1 MGHQNWAPSNGILES
16 PLAKFSNSTYYDSNN
31 LHQPT
36 AIRPGAKRFPQPQW
50 ENLAFSDSA
59 FSRPYGLSHPDM
71 NEVQGFS
78 SYQGATNNEDFAFT
92 STSVEPSS
100 SSAYLSPETACTPFA
115 SGDEINGLQP
125 TNAGMQQMEKYE
137 AHTENIFQQPAHH
150 PGRMTSEGDKL
161 TDIFSSPPPRMVSD
175 FGLTLHTYEPSASN
189 LDNSFST
196 HQSFDGYLPADSSF
210 TPYGDMV
217 GKDLQWRNEDMNY
230 SDGYLPPQDANHFI
244 GNDYNQLS
252 QVPVLST
259 PLESNNVSFL
269 NLLSSDPIMPE
280 EYQDQLYSEMLA
292 AQDGNQT
299 FLEYST
305 PVQENPIDQHS
316 LRIARQTPP
325 LLEC

>member
-1 MGHQNWAPSNGILES
+1 MGHQNCAPSNGILES

-36 AIRPGAKRFPQPQW
+36 AIKPGAIRFPQPQW

-125 TNAGMQQMEKYE
+125 TDAGMQQTEKYE

-196 HQSFDGYLPADSSF
+196 HQSFDGYLPANSSF

-230 SDGYLPPQDANHFI
+230 GDGYLPPQDANHFI